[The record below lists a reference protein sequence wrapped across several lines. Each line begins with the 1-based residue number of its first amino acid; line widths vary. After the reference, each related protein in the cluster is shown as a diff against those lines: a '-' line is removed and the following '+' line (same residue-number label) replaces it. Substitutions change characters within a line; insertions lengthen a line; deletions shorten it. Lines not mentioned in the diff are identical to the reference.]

1 MFGFMAAYYPI
12 ITHPFILV
20 IFVSMCGAL
29 AIFLVDRLIYRDNSW
44 YSISRR
50 KDD

>member
-1 MFGFMAAYYPI
+1 MISFMAAYYPI

-20 IFVSMCGAL
+20 IFVSLCGAL
-29 AIFLVDRLIYRDNSW
+29 AIFLMDRLIYRDKSW
-44 YSISRR
+44 YRISRR